1 MRAVLLLLGLT
12 MFGVS
17 AAANA
22 DALAEARRLYNLGQ
36 YETAAQYAREA
47 MKTPATMESARLV
60 LGRVHLEQFRR
71 SADAA
76 DLAQAREA
84 LKSVNAGLLDPQERA
99 ELVIGLAESLFLE
112 ERFGTAS
119 EVFERAIERSR
130 ELGPAAHERVLDWWA
145 SSIDRQALSK
155 PRSERL
161 GLYFRIVNRMEGELA
176 VNPASAAASY
186 WLAAGLRGAGELER
200 AWHAAIAGWVTG
212 ALAYDHGAALRGD
225 LDRLMTQGIIPDRAA
240 QLQPRDPKAATTA
253 MMTEWQSLKAAWSR

>member
-1 MRAVLLLLGLT
+1 MLLLGL
-12 MFGVS
+12 MVCGAS

-47 MKTPATMESARLV
+47 MKSPATMESARLV
-60 LGRVHLEQFRR
+60 LGRIHLEQFRQ
-71 SADAA
+71 SAAAA
-76 DLAQAREA
+76 DLAQARDA
-84 LKSVNAGLLDPQERA
+84 LKGVNAGLLDPRERA

-119 EVFERAIERSR
+119 EVFARALERAR
-130 ELGPAAHERVLDWWA
+130 ELGPEAHERVLDWWA
-145 SSIDRQALSK
+145 SSVDRQALAK

-161 GLYFRIVNRMEGELA
+161 GFYFRIVDRMEAELA

-186 WLAAGLRGAGELER
+186 WLAAALRGAGELER

-212 ALAYDHGAALRGD
+212 ALVYDQGAALRGD

-240 QLQPRDPKAATTA
+240 QLQPRDPKAASTA
-253 MMTEWQSLKAAWSR
+253 MMTEWQALKAAWGR